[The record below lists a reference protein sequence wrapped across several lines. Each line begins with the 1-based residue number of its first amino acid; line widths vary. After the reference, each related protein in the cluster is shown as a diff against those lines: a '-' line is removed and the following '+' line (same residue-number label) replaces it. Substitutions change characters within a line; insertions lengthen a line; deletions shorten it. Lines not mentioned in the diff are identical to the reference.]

1 MSSCKK
7 YKLLKNMKNVLVVSV
22 MTVALTFNTGH
33 ADERSDVQALVK
45 ELDYLIEVSVKMQRD
60 YGKQRQ
66 QRVRFNY
73 QALINQLKTTR
84 QNTAAFLNEKG
95 TSIQTAPPAIIDHDL
110 YNIK

>member
-1 MSSCKK
+1 MSSCEK
-7 YKLLKNMKNVLVVSV
+7 YNLLKNIRNIFLFSVLSFG
-22 MTVALTFNTGH
+22 MLSQSAH